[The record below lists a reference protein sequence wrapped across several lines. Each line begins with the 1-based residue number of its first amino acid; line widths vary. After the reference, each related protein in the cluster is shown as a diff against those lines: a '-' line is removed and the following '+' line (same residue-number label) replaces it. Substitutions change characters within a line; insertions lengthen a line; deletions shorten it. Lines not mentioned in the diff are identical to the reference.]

1 MAPGV
6 FISTRLLEGDHP
18 RLLIDRAELR
28 VIRGPDRGLRV
39 PLALDSL
46 VLGSAPECQIVLH
59 DSTVS
64 SRHAEI
70 VLTSRGYVIRDLGS
84 KNRILLGSW
93 PIERAPL
100 SDGLRLTLGGTVL
113 AVHHLGGEDE
123 VELGAPR
130 RFGDLVA
137 RSVKMRAAV
146 GDLEKLAAADI
157 TVLIE
162 GETGTGKELAA
173 HALHAASR
181 RASGPFVVFDC
192 GAHVPTLIAAELFG
206 HERGAFTGA
215 DASRRGVFE
224 EAEHGTLFLDE
235 IGELPLELQPIL
247 LRVLESR
254 TSRRVGGSAEL
265 HHDVRLVAA
274 THRNLAEEVRAGR
287 FRQDLFYRLAAAR
300 VRLPPLRERP
310 EDIPVLAGQFAAE
323 VGADLSPELLA
334 VLAAHDWP
342 GNVRELHHAMTR
354 AAIDPDHL
362 VLAASIDRA
371 ASDPAAIDPRTSS
384 LEPLPT
390 ARRAAGERFER
401 DYLERALALAGGSVS
416 RAAELAGVSR
426 QMLTR
431 LLARHGV
438 RGGGRP

>member
-1 MAPGV
+1 VAPGA
-6 FISTRLLEGDHP
+6 ISTRLLEGDHP
-18 RLLIDRAELR
+18 RLLVERAELR
-28 VIRGPDRGLRV
+28 VVRGPDRGLRI

-46 VLGSAPECQIVLH
+46 VIGSAPDCQVVLH
-59 DSTVS
+59 DATVS

-70 VLTSRGYVIRDLGS
+70 VLTARGYLVRDLGS
-84 KNRILLGSW
+84 KNGVLLGSW

-113 AVHHLGGEDE
+113 AVHHLGGEDSYA
-123 VELGAPR
+123 LGAPR
-130 RFGDLVA
+130 ELGQLVA
-137 RSVKMRAAV
+137 HSVKMRAAV
-146 GDLEKLAAADI
+146 AELERLAATDV
-157 TVLIE
+157 TVLVE

-173 HALHAASR
+173 HALHAASP
-181 RASGPFVVFDC
+181 RAGGPFAVFDC
-192 GAHVPTLIAAELFG
+192 AAQVPSLIAAELFG

-215 DASRRGVFE
+215 DAARPGLLE

-235 IGELPLELQPIL
+235 IGELPLELQPVL

-254 TSRRVGGSAEL
+254 TSRRVGGTAERR
-265 HHDVRLVAA
+265 HDVRVVAA
-274 THRNLAEEVRAGR
+274 THRNLAEEVRAGG
-287 FRQDLFYRLAAAR
+287 FRQDLYYRLAAAR

-310 EDIPVLAGQFAAE
+310 EDIPLLAGLFAAE
-323 VGADLSPELLA
+323 AGARLSPELLA

-342 GNVRELHHAMTR
+342 GNVRELHHAVTR
-354 AAIDPDHL
+354 AAIDPDGA
-362 VLAASIDRA
+362 VLAPAL
-371 ASDPAAIDPRTSS
+371 DPDAPP
-384 LEPLPT
+384 LEPLPI

-426 QMLTR
+426 QMMTR
-431 LLARHGV
+431 LLARHGL